1 MGGGQSKVVMGG
13 SLEASTAPV
22 KPLHPWYARLWRLAR
37 LDYLKILRTHGAPA
51 QVARG
56 VGYGIF
62 VELIFFPT
70 LGLGFFLIYP
80 LNKYLKGHLG
90 ASIAGFFFAKL
101 FALFT
106 IPPSFILGSEVLGL
120 PNYGGKFYYKNKE
133 DVEVFKPIFWDNDP
147 PVGTVIGTI
156 KDLFPWQL
164 LEALSGWAVGAA
176 VFGVVIGAI
185 GFFVSLAALRKY
197 QSHKKERREEILREK
212 EAAKA

>member
-1 MGGGQSKVVMGG
+1 MGHQQVSDGH
-13 SLEASTAPV
+13 A
-22 KPLHPWYARLWRLAR
+22 KPLHPWYTRIYRLAR

-70 LGLGFFLIYP
+70 MGLGFFLIYP

-101 FALFT
+101 FAVFT
-106 IPPSFILGSEVLGL
+106 IPPSFILGSKILGL
-120 PNYGGKFYYKNKE
+120 QDFGERFMADDKLKSLGE
-133 DVEVFKPIFWDNDP
+133 IWV
-147 PVGTVIGTI
+147 TV
-156 KDLFPWQL
+156 KQLFSSGELFQ
-164 LEALSGWAVGAA
+164 ALAGWAAGAA

-185 GFFVSLAALRKY
+185 GFIFTLIGLKKY
-197 QSHKKERREEILREK
+197 QAHRKERREEILREK

>member
-1 MGGGQSKVVMGG
+1 MGHQQVSDGH
-13 SLEASTAPV
+13 A
-22 KPLHPWYARLWRLAR
+22 KPLHPWYTRLYRLAR

-70 LGLGFFLIYP
+70 MGLGFFLIYP

-101 FALFT
+101 FAVFT
-106 IPPSFILGSEVLGL
+106 IPPSFILGSKILRLQDFGARFMADDKLKSLG
-120 PNYGGKFYYKNKE
+120 E
-133 DVEVFKPIFWDNDP
+133 IWV
-147 PVGTVIGTI
+147 TV
-156 KDLFPWQL
+156 KQLFSSGELFQ
-164 LEALSGWAVGAA
+164 ALAGWAAGAA
-176 VFGVVIGAI
+176 VFGVVLGAI
-185 GFFVSLAALRKY
+185 GFIFTLIGLKKY
-197 QSHKKERREEILREK
+197 QAHRKERREEILREK

>member
-1 MGGGQSKVVMGG
+1 VGHQQVSDGH
-13 SLEASTAPV
+13 A
-22 KPLHPWYARLWRLAR
+22 KPLHPWYTRLYRLAR

-70 LGLGFFLIYP
+70 MGLGFFLIYP

-101 FALFT
+101 FAVFT
-106 IPPSFILGSEVLGL
+106 IPPSFILGSKILGL
-120 PNYGGKFYYKNKE
+120 QDFGTKFMADDKL
-133 DVEVFKPIFWDNDP
+133 KPLGEIW
-147 PVGTVIGTI
+147 VTV
-156 KDLFPWQL
+156 KQLFSSGELFQ
-164 LEALSGWAVGAA
+164 ALAGWAAGAA

-185 GFFVSLAALRKY
+185 GFIFTLIGLKKY
-197 QSHKKERREEILREK
+197 QAHRKERREEILREK

>member
-1 MGGGQSKVVMGG
+1 MSVGH
-13 SLEASTAPV
+13 A
-22 KPLHPWYARLWRLAR
+22 KPLHPWYTRIYRLAR

-70 LGLGFFLIYP
+70 MGLGFFLIYP

-101 FALFT
+101 FAVFT
-106 IPPSFILGSEVLGL
+106 IPPSFILGSKILGL
-120 PNYGGKFYYKNKE
+120 PDFGARFMADDKLKSLGE
-133 DVEVFKPIFWDNDP
+133 IWV
-147 PVGTVIGTI
+147 TV
-156 KDLFPWQL
+156 KQLFSSGELFQ
-164 LEALSGWAVGAA
+164 ALAGWAAGAA

-185 GFFVSLAALRKY
+185 GFTFTLIGLKKY
-197 QSHKKERREEILREK
+197 QAHRKERREEILREK